1 MGSYVFSFICFLFN
15 MACCFQRQF
24 WQIQYP
30 FLMLRSWVCQ
40 SQILVPKTLRTYQIF
55 ALLVALMFSHYNWIV
70 HLGTIYYLRLMSH
83 EVYHCEVVIEQWIKS
98 STRKVNVESCLCRD
112 FLSYHWNRNVIA
124 VRGISQNELH
134 YLC

>member
-1 MGSYVFSFICFLFN
+1 MVDLVSFPHVKIMG
-15 MACCFQRQF
+15 
-24 WQIQYP
+24 
-30 FLMLRSWVCQ
+30 MLVA
-40 SQILVPKTLRTYQIF
+40 KTLRTYQIF